1 MIEIYLLEQLQ
12 AFAECGTLLA
22 ASQRL
27 HLSQPALSHS
37 MQKLE
42 EQMGVKLFE
51 RRKNRIS
58 LNEAGNLAAEYA
70 AGILEKEKEM
80 MEQVRLL
87 DRSSHTVTLGV
98 CAPVPMGELGPL
110 VSRIYGNMNVV
121 SEIRNSDEELLDG
134 LNGNRYQLIVTH
146 QKPEGDMLYCQA
158 YGKEKLFLAL
168 PAEHPLA
175 VHSEVYLHDLDGQNL
190 LLYTK
195 IGFWYE
201 LCRQKMPNA
210 HFLLMNEYDAFGEVA
225 GIGAFPSFT
234 SDVILKTNENYAK
247 GKKIIPILDEEADAT
262 YYCVCRKTEQK
273 RFAPLFHILKTNG
286 AKEQKREG

>member
-98 CAPVPMGELGPL
+98 CA
-110 VSRIYGNMNVV
+110 RAC
-121 SEIRNSDEELLDG
+121 SDG
-134 LNGNRYQLIVTH
+134 R
-146 QKPEGDMLYCQA
+146 A
-158 YGKEKLFLAL
+158 
-168 PAEHPLA
+168 
-175 VHSEVYLHDLDGQNL
+175 
-190 LLYTK
+190 
-195 IGFWYE
+195 
-201 LCRQKMPNA
+201 
-210 HFLLMNEYDAFGEVA
+210 
-225 GIGAFPSFT
+225 
-234 SDVILKTNENYAK
+234 
-247 GKKIIPILDEEADAT
+247 
-262 YYCVCRKTEQK
+262 
-273 RFAPLFHILKTNG
+273 
-286 AKEQKREG
+286 